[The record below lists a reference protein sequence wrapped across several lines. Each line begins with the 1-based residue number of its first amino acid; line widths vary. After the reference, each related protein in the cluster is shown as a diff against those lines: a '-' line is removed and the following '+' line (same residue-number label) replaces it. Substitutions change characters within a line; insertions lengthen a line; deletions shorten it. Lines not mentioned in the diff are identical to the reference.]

1 MNPKPLCFT
10 CLHRENRPELGVND
24 QLIYCRKKDMVVRPK
39 VECTVFYRATQQ
51 SIKELHKS
59 LYGTIDE
66 EGEGEI

>member
-1 MNPKPLCFT
+1 MNQKALCFT

-39 VECTVFYRATQQ
+39 AECTLFYRATQQ
-51 SIKELHKS
+51 SIKALHKT
-59 LYGTIDE
+59 LYGVLNE